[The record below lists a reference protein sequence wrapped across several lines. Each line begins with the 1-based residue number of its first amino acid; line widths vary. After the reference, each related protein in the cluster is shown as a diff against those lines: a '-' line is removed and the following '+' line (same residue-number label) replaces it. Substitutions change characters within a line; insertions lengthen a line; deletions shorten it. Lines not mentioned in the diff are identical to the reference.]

1 MNSELYNK
9 IERCFKGGNNM
20 AVLTKDN
27 LVSIKVKQTD
37 AKKFIDEINKN
48 KISNEFLKKCKQSA
62 ALFKGNIEK

>member
-9 IERCFKGGNNM
+9 IEHCFKGGNNM

-27 LVSIKVKQTD
+27 LVSIKVKQTH
-37 AKKFIDEINKN
+37 AKDFINEINKN
-48 KISNEFLKKCKQSA
+48 KVSNEFLRKCRKSA